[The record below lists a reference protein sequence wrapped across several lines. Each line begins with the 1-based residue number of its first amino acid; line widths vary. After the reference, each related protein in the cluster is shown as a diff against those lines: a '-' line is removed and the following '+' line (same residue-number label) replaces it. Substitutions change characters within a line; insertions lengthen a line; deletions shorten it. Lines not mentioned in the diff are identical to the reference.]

1 MKVTLAGYSLT
12 FAFACL
18 TLFTISISTAW
29 AGETEDFITKLKT
42 HYQKAPSLE
51 VFSLNYHY
59 LGRGEPY
66 QTWDY
71 QTPERYMALRMVEID
86 LEKKH
91 FVENDIHHFPDGV
104 TVNRV
109 QFQNDSESF
118 FYDKNGISLGK
129 RVIKQS
135 MDSFEEIKGNIF
147 MNIDFLAVT
156 PLLEESNVV
165 ATIKLQRNKS
175 SDQTTL
181 THKISDDNV
190 IEYLFS
196 NSPLRLVLIDNK
208 SQQKIYV
215 YDDYQTT
222 NGITFARSIQQY
234 YDGAIKPSFIK
245 RIDQLHLLE
254 KIDPSRLQV
263 PPEFGPIIPE
273 RDRTL
278 VSEEIAADLY
288 LVTDSSATRN
298 SLFKVNDDEIMVFG
312 GAVSVE
318 LAEQMIKLIRG
329 QFPNKKITSIYVTH
343 PHSDHI
349 DGLPAYAKQGIQIHA
364 DAYSIAAIKAYSHFA
379 KDIGTF
385 KFQVVGHEQ
394 LLDGAQFYVLESTRS
409 KRQSFVHFKDSGIIF
424 QSDFLFVAF
433 DNVIAKV
440 IPNFSKT
447 FIDFVRR
454 KQLKLNRIVGHH
466 HNNNISVEVMNKV
479 YDANM

>member
-29 AGETEDFITKLKT
+29 AGEPEDFITKLKT

-175 SDQTTL
+175 
-181 THKISDDNV
+181 
-190 IEYLFS
+190 
-196 NSPLRLVLIDNK
+196 
-208 SQQKIYV
+208 
-215 YDDYQTT
+215 
-222 NGITFARSIQQY
+222 
-234 YDGAIKPSFIK
+234 
-245 RIDQLHLLE
+245 
-254 KIDPSRLQV
+254 
-263 PPEFGPIIPE
+263 
-273 RDRTL
+273 
-278 VSEEIAADLY
+278 
-288 LVTDSSATRN
+288 
-298 SLFKVNDDEIMVFG
+298 
-312 GAVSVE
+312 
-318 LAEQMIKLIRG
+318 
-329 QFPNKKITSIYVTH
+329 
-343 PHSDHI
+343 
-349 DGLPAYAKQGIQIHA
+349 
-364 DAYSIAAIKAYSHFA
+364 
-379 KDIGTF
+379 
-385 KFQVVGHEQ
+385 
-394 LLDGAQFYVLESTRS
+394 
-409 KRQSFVHFKDSGIIF
+409 
-424 QSDFLFVAF
+424 
-433 DNVIAKV
+433 
-440 IPNFSKT
+440 
-447 FIDFVRR
+447 
-454 KQLKLNRIVGHH
+454 
-466 HNNNISVEVMNKV
+466 
-479 YDANM
+479 

>member
-1 MKVTLAGYSLT
+1 M
-12 FAFACL
+12 
-18 TLFTISISTAW
+18 TLFTITIPSAL
-29 AGETEDFITKLKT
+29 AGEVEDFVAKLKS

-71 QTPERYMALRMVEID
+71 QTPERYIALRMVEID
-86 LEKKH
+86 LVKKH
-91 FVENDIHHFPDGV
+91 FVENDIHHFPDGW

-109 QFQNDSESF
+109 QFQNDTDSF

-165 ATIKLQRNKS
+165 ATIKLQRNKNS
-175 SDQTTL
+175 GDTTL
-181 THKISDDNV
+181 THKMADDNV
-190 IEYLFS
+190 IDYVFS
-196 NSPLRLVLIDNK
+196 DSPIRLVSINNK
-208 SQQKIYV
+208 SQRQIYD

-222 NGITFARSIQQY
+222 NGITFARSIHKY
-234 YDGAIKPSFIK
+234 YGGEIKPSFIH
-245 RIDQLHLLE
+245 RIDQLHILE
-254 KIDPSRLQV
+254 KIEPSRLQV
-263 PPEFGPIIPE
+263 PKAFGPIIPE
-273 RDRTL
+273 SDRTL
-278 VSEEIAADLY
+278 VAEEIAADLY

-298 SLFKVNDDEIMVFG
+298 SLFKVNGDEIMVFG
-312 GAVSVE
+312 AAVDAK
-318 LAEQMIKLIRG
+318 LAEQTINLIHR
-329 QFPNKKITSIYVTH
+329 QFPKKKITSVYVTH

-349 DGLPAYAKQGIQIHA
+349 DGLTEYAKRGITIRA
-364 DAYSIAAIKAYSHFA
+364 DAYSIAAIKAYPHFV

-385 KFQVVGHEQ
+385 KFQVIEHEQ
-394 LLDGAQFYVLESTRS
+394 LLNGAQFYVLESTRS
-409 KRQSFVHFKDSGIIF
+409 KRQSFVYFKDSGIIF

-447 FIDFVRR
+447 FIDFVRS
-454 KQLKLNRIVGHH
+454 KQLKFSRIVGHH
-466 HNNNISVEVMNKV
+466 NNNNISVEIMNET
-479 YDANM
+479 YNANM